1 MVPSFNA
8 VIVSLTYKSY
18 ICLVDKWKIS
28 LNKYTDKYC
37 LAMSVVTDAS
47 LWNMIML
54 KNKICILCLSIH
66 IPFNHQ
72 LMFIDKLPLS
82 RHCAQHWGYTEIENP
97 TS

>member
-1 MVPSFNA
+1 MVSSFNA

-47 LWNMIML
+47 LWNIIML
-54 KNKICILCLSIH
+54 KNKICILCSSIH
-66 IPFNHQ
+66 FPVYHQ
-72 LMFIDKLPLS
+72 PTFIDKLPLS
-82 RHCAQHWGYTEIENP
+82 RHRAQHWGYKEI
-97 TS
+97 